1 MPKFPKSSGFKMKG
15 YTYPGT
21 SPINSTEDGD
31 AANILGGGKK
41 GKKGKGESTDAG
53 AQILAAIAT
62 NMLQTGTINSEK
74 RIKAAEIKAQA
85 ARFPTP
91 QTTTKIV

>member
-15 YTYPGT
+15 YAYPGT
-21 SPINSTEDGD
+21 SPIKETKDGD

-41 GKKGKGESTDAG
+41 GKKSKGESTDAG

-62 NMLQTGTINSEK
+62 NMLQTGSENSEK
-74 RIKAAEIKAQA
+74 RIRAAEMKAQA

-91 QTTTKIV
+91 QTNTKIV